1 MKPSKIRLLAPFA
14 LFWGSVAQAHPG
26 HDGHELV
33 WEYSGGHFHVAGLI
47 WALLAALSINAA
59 YRYVKKQG

>member
-1 MKPSKIRLLAPFA
+1 MKLLKITLLAPLALSFA
-14 LFWGSVAQAHPG
+14 SIAQAHPG

-33 WEYSGGHFHVAGLI
+33 WEYSGGHFHLDGLV
-47 WALLAALSINAA
+47 WVTLAVLAASTV